1 MLSTL
6 LRHTIVCVRC
16 EIRISQA
23 GSRFLMVLPDLF
35 QARLESGAEYG
46 VRAERA
52 QCRGVVVCINLC
64 IFITLP

>member
-1 MLSTL
+1 
-6 LRHTIVCVRC
+6 
-16 EIRISQA
+16 
-23 GSRFLMVLPDLF
+23 MVLPDLF